1 MTNTTRRDQ
10 PVEMSELEDSG
21 EVFGR
26 FSDEEYDGIKE
37 GNGKIPWWLVMIVAV
52 TVFQAFLWTMP
63 WPGFGQRYDTVTT
76 SFVSATA
83 AQPWWD
89 WGYYMILIQIVVVLS
104 GIAGVV
110 WLINVQKWKEREKE
124 ENRETGRDRA
134 H

>member
-1 MTNTTRRDQ
+1 MD
-10 PVEMSELEDSG
+10 ELEDKG
-21 EVFGR
+21 AGFGR
-26 FSDEEYDGIKE
+26 YSDEECGGIKE

-76 SFVSATA
+76 TFVSATG

-89 WGYYMILIQIVVVLS
+89 WGYYMVMIQIVVVLS

-110 WLINVQKWKEREKE
+110 WLINVQKWKERKHQE
-124 ENRETGRDRA
+124 EREHRSEERRVGKDG
-134 H
+134 